1 LTTHPAAA
9 LGSVF
14 HNLLEAQEV
23 RQRLRDAE
31 KELKTAEAEYNAIKA
46 KQDARYE
53 QIRKNNL
60 EVETLSRP
68 ELQLPPMKRGTVNE
82 VRVLKEEG
90 LLGIKPQLTVRDPKT
105 GEWAVTIPDAVRP
118 NGRTVDVKDV
128 AELSETQQLRLQR
141 EYSRQRG
148 QKPEIITGT
157 KTKVPQEMEDNYIIR
172 RRPDLG
178 PR

>member
-1 LTTHPAAA
+1 M
-9 LGSVF
+9 
-14 HNLLEAQEV
+14 
-23 RQRLRDAE
+23 QRG
-31 KELKTAEAEYNAIKA
+31 N
-46 KQDARYE
+46 
-53 QIRKNNL
+53 
-60 EVETLSRP
+60 
-68 ELQLPPMKRGTVNE
+68 VNE

-128 AELSETQQLRLQR
+128 AKLSEDQQMRLQR

-157 KTKVPQEMEDNYIIR
+157 KTKVPKDMEDNYIIR